1 MSKRY
6 KNEIENE
13 KSYAISKFAKE
24 LLEVSDNLQRAL
36 DNVPEEFTSESE

>member
-6 KNEIENE
+6 KTEIENE
-13 KSYAISKFAKE
+13 RSYAISRFAKE

-36 DNVPEEFTSESE
+36 DNVPKEFTEES